1 MTGGHFDYDQNRISN
16 IVVQIEDLIY
26 NDSGSYKPE
35 TIERFK
41 QAVIALK
48 IAYVFAQ
55 RIDWLVSGDDGEE
68 DFHKR
73 LLKDLNEINFSQ
85 FEEQL

>member
-1 MTGGHFDYDQNRISN
+1 MSGGHFDYDQNRISN
-16 IVVQIEDLIY
+16 IVVHIEDLIY
-26 NDSGSYKPE
+26 KDSYKPE